1 MATSTNDTNLNLD
14 IDSNHLP
21 ATRIRVQSKS
31 LNPQKPS
38 HITNLLKYID
48 SKPDDTIPTK
58 ETLLV
63 SRSVPRQRSRSN
75 SGGHQTH
82 FMITPRSKVIPQ
94 PPITPIPI
102 DDINNDD
109 IHNPMKSTPAMFNSQ
124 SVPPTPI
131 AISHS
136 PRSDLG
142 ISSLAPQSYGLQIQ
156 YIVYD
161 VIDNRFKYYT

>member
-1 MATSTNDTNLNLD
+1 MAKTEDDTNPNLHLD
-14 IDSNHLP
+14 IDSHNDHLP
-21 ATRIRVQSKS
+21 TTRIRVQSRS

-48 SKPDDTIPTK
+48 SKPDDTMPNK
-58 ETLLV
+58 ETLHV

-94 PPITPIPI
+94 PPITPII
-102 DDINNDD
+102 DDNDSNNS
-109 IHNPMKSTPAMFNSQ
+109 NPIKSTPEMFNSQ

-131 AISHS
+131 AIAHS

-142 ISSLAPQSYGLQIQ
+142 ISSLAPQSYGLPI
-156 YIVYD
+156 
-161 VIDNRFKYYT
+161 